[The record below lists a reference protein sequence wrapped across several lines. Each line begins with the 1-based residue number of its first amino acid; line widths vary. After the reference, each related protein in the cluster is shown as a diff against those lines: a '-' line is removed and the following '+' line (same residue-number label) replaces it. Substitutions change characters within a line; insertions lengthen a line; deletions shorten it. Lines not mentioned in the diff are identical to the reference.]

1 MALLLFQALPE
12 GLPAS
17 VEPAQVR
24 AALKGPPGGVVW
36 GLAVPGGRVHGAGGL
51 PRGTR
56 GAVGAAV

>member
-24 AALKGPPGGVVW
+24 AVLEGPPGGVVW
-36 GLAVPGGRVHGAGGL
+36 GLAVPGGRVRGAGGL
-51 PRGTR
+51 LRGTR
-56 GAVGAAV
+56 RAVGAAA